1 MYLKAVSLRF
11 SLTSQVSLRE
21 LYSFQRIRYS
31 FLILK
36 TKYAQQFLVYGWNFT
51 YATHFKQ
58 ASYLPFLYFVCN
70 STLFQLE
77 SKGFSFFSI
86 YSPWNLQNQEHL
98 SCGNS
103 PSNDFSFVRPPYW
116 IPKFTPRSFN
126 PLTAYDF
133 WLWRGLF

>member
-36 TKYAQQFLVYGWNFT
+36 TKYAQQFLEYGWNFT

-58 ASYLPFLYFVCN
+58 ASYLPFLYFICN

-86 YSPWNLQNQEHL
+86 YSPWNLQNQEYL

-103 PSNDFSFVRPPYW
+103 SSNDFSFVRPPYW